1 MVAPFPTSC
10 STPHFHS
17 GKHSLVVAAPA
28 KINLFLEIRG
38 KRPDG
43 YHDLESLMVAVNLF
57 DTLELSARADGAIQL
72 SCEES
77 LSCGTGLQTC
87 ESNAGRNAC
96 ATKIPTGPDN
106 LVYKAAE
113 RLRSRANREELG
125 ASIHLTK
132 RIPMQAGLAGG
143 SSDAAA
149 TILGLNHLWNLNLS
163 RSELAAVAAE
173 VGSDVAFFLALPAGW
188 CTGRGELV
196 SPEASSRS
204 FDVVLVCPP
213 VGLSTVEVYRALQ
226 VPSVPVDGFAAR
238 AAFRAGDPDALGA
251 ALFNRLQPPA
261 VHLAPAVETVYRR
274 LAGLKP
280 AGCLMSGSGSAVFAL
295 CRDSHEAHRVAQA
308 FRASRPPAEPESR
321 VVVVR
326 TLEIGG

>member
-10 STPHFHS
+10 CTPHFPS

-57 DTLELSARADGAIQL
+57 DTLELTARCDGAIEL
-72 SCEES
+72 SCDPPG
-77 LSCGTGLQTC
+77 LS
-87 ESNAGRNAC
+87 
-96 ATKIPTGPDN
+96 TGPDN

-113 RLRSRANREELG
+113 RLRIRANRKELG

-149 TILGLNHLWNLNLS
+149 TILGLNQRWNLNLS
-163 RSELAAVAAE
+163 YSELAAVAAE

-295 CRDSHEAHRVAQA
+295 CRDSHEAHRVAKA

>member
-1 MVAPFPTSC
+1 MVAPFSTSC
-10 STPHFHS
+10 DTPHFRS

-57 DTLELSARADGAIQL
+57 DTLELSTRFDGAIEL
-72 SCEES
+72 RCDPPS
-77 LSCGTGLQTC
+77 LSTG
-87 ESNAGRNAC
+87 R
-96 ATKIPTGPDN
+96 DN

-113 RLRSRANREELG
+113 RLRIRANREELG

-163 RSELAAVAAE
+163 HSELAAVAAE

-196 SPEASSRS
+196 SPEAASRS

-274 LAGLKP
+274 LVGLKP

-321 VVVVR
+321 VAVVR
-326 TLEIGG
+326 TL

>member
-10 STPHFHS
+10 CTPHFPS

-57 DTLELSARADGAIQL
+57 DTLELTARCDGAIEL
-72 SCEES
+72 SCDPPG
-77 LSCGTGLQTC
+77 LS
-87 ESNAGRNAC
+87 
-96 ATKIPTGPDN
+96 TGPDN

-113 RLRSRANREELG
+113 RLRIRANREELG

-149 TILGLNHLWNLNLS
+149 TILGLNQRWNLNLS
-163 RSELAAVAAE
+163 YSELAAVAAE

-238 AAFRAGDPDALGA
+238 VAFRAGDPDALGA

>member
-1 MVAPFPTSC
+1 MPRFTSRSAFRC
-10 STPHFHS
+10 
-17 GKHSLVVAAPA
+17 
-28 KINLFLEIRG
+28 
-38 KRPDG
+38 RPG
-43 YHDLESLMVAVNLF
+43 WP
-57 DTLELSARADGAIQL
+57 
-72 SCEES
+72 
-77 LSCGTGLQTC
+77 
-87 ESNAGRNAC
+87 AGR
-96 ATKIPTGPDN
+96 
-106 LVYKAAE
+106 
-113 RLRSRANREELG
+113 
-125 ASIHLTK
+125 
-132 RIPMQAGLAGG
+132 
-143 SSDAAA
+143 DAAA
-149 TILGLNHLWNLNLS
+149 TILGLNQRWNLNLS
-163 RSELAAVAAE
+163 YSELAAVAAE
-173 VGSDVAFFLALPAGW
+173 VGSDVAFFLALTAGW

-196 SPEASSRS
+196 APEASSRS

-295 CRDSHEAHRVAQA
+295 CRDSHEAHRVAKA

>member
-1 MVAPFPTSC
+1 MVAAFPTSC
-10 STPHFHS
+10 STTLFRS

-38 KRPDG
+38 KRTDG

-57 DTLELSARADGAIQL
+57 DTLELSTRCDGAIEL
-72 SCEES
+72 SCNPPS
-77 LSCGTGLQTC
+77 LS
-87 ESNAGRNAC
+87 
-96 ATKIPTGPDN
+96 TGPDN

-113 RLRSRANREELG
+113 RLRSRANRKELG

-163 RSELAAVAAE
+163 PSELAAVAAE
-173 VGSDVAFFLALPAGW
+173 VGSDVAFFLSLPAGW

-196 SPEASSRS
+196 SPETSSRS

-295 CRDSHEAHRVAQA
+295 CRDSHEAHRVAKA

>member
-10 STPHFHS
+10 CTPHFPS

-57 DTLELSARADGAIQL
+57 DTLELTARCDGAIEL
-72 SCEES
+72 SCDPPG
-77 LSCGTGLQTC
+77 LS
-87 ESNAGRNAC
+87 
-96 ATKIPTGPDN
+96 TGPDN

-113 RLRSRANREELG
+113 RLRVRANREELG

-149 TILGLNHLWNLNLS
+149 TILGLNQRWNLNLS
-163 RSELAAVAAE
+163 YSELAAVAAE

-196 SPEASSRS
+196 SLEAASRS